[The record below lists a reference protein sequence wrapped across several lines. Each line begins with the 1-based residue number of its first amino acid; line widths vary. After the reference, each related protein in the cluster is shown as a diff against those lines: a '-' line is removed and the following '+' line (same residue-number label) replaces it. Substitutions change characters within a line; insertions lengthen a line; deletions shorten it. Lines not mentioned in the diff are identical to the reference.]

1 MTGVSTPAGV
11 TAMDAPSMPRVL
23 VDEPYRG
30 PSSYR
35 DTPADRALFAGREA
49 ERAELLNLVLS
60 ESLVVLTGRS
70 GMGKSSLINAR
81 LLADLRDHRFFPV
94 AARVT
99 SATAA
104 SPTAAVFEAVHAAAD
119 RDRDRVQIAPGGPA
133 PDLWTFFNTTK
144 FTRGDGTVRVIL
156 IIDQFE
162 ELFTRYR
169 VDDPDR
175 RAFVEGLADLVRRR
189 VPESFRQRAVAELE
203 AIPRDSTVP
212 ADQARRATLLALLY
226 EDAVPD
232 VKVVLAIRD
241 DYLADLLSLR
251 RQIPGIMRNSLRLE
265 PLTLRNARE
274 AILRPTTMTLADGVP
289 GIQFGDGVVGSILEQ
304 LSGVLPTAS
313 DDLPLIEPLQ
323 LQIFCRFLFEHRRSS
338 PTITLTNLKA
348 WGGART
354 AAQRYYRGVM
364 KKLPRVRLGLNGR
377 RWRPSFENLILVNRP
392 RAAAHRLCEQ
402 GLIDFSAHRTALNAP
417 VVRRRFGIRQS
428 DLDVLVRERLIVE
441 DPRPDTVAYEL
452 VHDSLVKPLRT
463 ACARRRLRTMATSV
477 AVVGAVLL
485 MPEIVSD
492 WWTRRG
498 DLSAVQQVD
507 LNPADRQFR
516 LSRLAASQADLS
528 GLNLSRIRAIGE
540 RLSDRRFD
548 STTFA
553 HASLERSS
561 FDSST
566 LRRANFTAALLSRT
580 SFFRA
585 DLSRASFDSANATNA
600 NFEHA
605 RLVNA
610 TLSGAVLANAQLTG
624 ADLSGAKLR
633 GADVRGA
640 HMEAV
645 TLDDSTDLSG
655 TAWWLAA
662 GWSDAQFVSLA
673 KRFPPDAYA
682 NSSAFVHEMQDLTTL
697 VEHAPPAN
705 ADSAFVVTRELA
717 LERRA
722 RLIATKGQALNAAF
736 NDVEVAYDNPA
747 THNVPEVLDI
757 RGYVLLRRTW
767 LGDRSVVDRR
777 RGDAYKSARMA
788 VNLDPEA
795 DSATL
800 GERVY
805 HLALA
810 FEGMRDSVPAVV
822 QFRRAAALG
831 YTPTYERLFT
841 PSALWR
847 SSMNAEPAFQRPLA
861 HK

>member
-1 MTGVSTPAGV
+1 MTGVSTPADI
-11 TAMDAPSMPRVL
+11 TPMDAPSRPRVL

-119 RDRDRVQIAPGGPA
+119 GDRVQITPGEPA

-144 FTRGDGTVRVIL
+144 FTRGDDTVRVIL

-169 VDDPDR
+169 VDSPDR
-175 RAFVEGLADLVRRR
+175 RAFVEDLADLVRRR

-212 ADQARRATLLALLY
+212 ADQARRTTLLALLY

-274 AILRPTTMTLADGVP
+274 AILRPTTMTLAEGVS

-304 LSGVLPTAS
+304 LSGVLATAS

-377 RWRPSFENLILVNRP
+377 GWRPSFENLILVNRP

-463 ACARRRLRTMATSV
+463 ARARRRLRTMATSV
-477 AVVGAVLL
+477 AVVGAVLV
-485 MPEIVSD
+485 MPEIVSG

-498 DLSAVQQVD
+498 DFSAVQQVD

-528 GLNLSRIRAIGE
+528 GLDLSRIRAIGE
-540 RLSDRRFD
+540 RLTDRRFD
-548 STTFA
+548 STDFA

-566 LRRANFTAALLSRT
+566 LRRTNFAAALLSRT
-580 SFFRA
+580 SFSRA

-605 RLVNA
+605 
-610 TLSGAVLANAQLTG
+610 
-624 ADLSGAKLR
+624 DLSGAKFR

-640 HMEAV
+640 RMDAV
-645 TLDDSTDLSG
+645 TLDDSTDFSG
-655 TAWWLAA
+655 TAWWLAS

-673 KRFPPDAYA
+673 KRLPPDAYA
-682 NSSAFVHEMQDLTTL
+682 NSSAFAHEMQDLTTL
-697 VEHAPPAN
+697 IEHAPPAN
-705 ADSAFVVTRELA
+705 ADSTFVVTRELA

-722 RLIATKGQALNAAF
+722 RLIATKGQDLNAAF

-747 THNVPEVLDI
+747 THSVPEVLDI

-777 RGDAYKSARMA
+777 RGDAYKSARVA

-810 FEGMRDSVPAVV
+810 FEGMRDTVPAVV

-847 SSMNAEPAFQRPLA
+847 SSMNAAP
-861 HK
+861 